1 MLPGCD
7 RLAFVAREKLFSVTQ
22 KDFDFTAQ
30 RGSGPGG
37 QNRNKVDSAVRCVHP
52 PSGAV
57 GFAQEERSQ
66 LLNKRMAFKRCT
78 STSEFKRWLK
88 VESARRS
95 GAEAAAKDA
104 IDRRVNAAMR
114 PEDLMVEVGDGENWV
129 PADPAAR
136 YLR

>member
-1 MLPGCD
+1 MAC
-7 RLAFVAREKLFSVTQ
+7 EKLFSVTQ

-37 QNRNKVDSAVRCVHP
+37 QHRNKTDSAVRCVHP

-66 LLNKRMAFKRCT
+66 LLNKRKAFERCT
-78 STSEFKRWLK
+78 STVEFKRWLK

-104 IDRRVNAAMR
+104 IERRVNAAMR
-114 PEDLMVEVGDGENWV
+114 PENLMVEVGDGENWV
-129 PADPAAR
+129 PGS
-136 YLR
+136 